1 MYGPLTPRSR
11 KKKNLLPCTKSYHFF
26 TKFTILISFISPCT
40 SPTISLFLFF
50 SIIIFSLLFIT
61 IFLWNNI
68 MNNTKFTN
76 WRVINHKK
84 IHSNIYLLH
93 CLSVIHS
100 CHINLWAFYNRIY
113 SRFNFEK
120 FYIHNI
126 LTTLSQQILSNRLLL
141 AVIGEQKSNLSGEL
155 KFERNNLPLM
165 ICCESIEKSYLSL
178 FFPSNPISGPH
189 K

>member
-1 MYGPLTPRSR
+1 M
-11 KKKNLLPCTKSYHFF
+11 
-26 TKFTILISFISPCT
+26 

-50 SIIIFSLLFIT
+50 SITIFNLPFTT

-76 WRVINHKK
+76 WRVINYKK
-84 IHSNIYLLH
+84 IHSNIFLLYYL
-93 CLSVIHS
+93 SIIHS
-100 CHINLWAFYNRIY
+100 CPINLWAFYCRIY
-113 SRFNFEK
+113 GRFNFEK
-120 FYIHNI
+120 VYIHNI

-155 KFERNNLPLM
+155 KFESNNLPLM
-165 ICCESIEKSYLSL
+165 ICCESIVKILL
-178 FFPSNPISGPH
+178 IPFFHGNSISGPH